1 MQRHMSQEVLG
12 TMCTDRLREAAT
24 VRRRAHGS
32 ADSLAQIHRQAIS
45 ALTGHL

>member
-32 ADSLAQIHRQAIS
+32 ADSPQIHRQAIS